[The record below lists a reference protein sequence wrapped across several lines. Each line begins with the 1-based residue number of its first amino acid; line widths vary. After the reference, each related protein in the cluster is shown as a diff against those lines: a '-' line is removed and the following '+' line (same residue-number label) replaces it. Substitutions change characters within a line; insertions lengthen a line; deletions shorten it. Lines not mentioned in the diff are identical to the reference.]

1 MSTDLEFVTAL
12 ADEVLDIVAPLE
24 QAVTSLDGFSALL
37 SSHGWVPPTGQDYID
52 AVQAAVGS
60 LIDVTAI
67 RDAFSAFLAQPGLD
81 SASKVLDA
89 VGRALASL
97 RVPTVAELDSALPP
111 PLNDIEFWKVFLREV
126 GDGLFIDWL
135 RRRQPKVFALAHLV
149 GVVELA
155 KVEPS
160 GAYRLPY
167 LQRRVAWES
176 IADLLN
182 PVEAMKRAYGWGTA
196 SFNATLFL
204 ERLTAALVALGVQ
217 AAREPAAA
225 ALAVD
230 FWDPVAPADRLDA
243 VVVPLYREGSVD
255 DDNRIDLSLELL
267 PVPAKPKPAASPAP
281 WVGLALV
288 PTFAAS
294 AMLTVPLS
302 ADFRLEL
309 DAAVQGL
316 AGPALELRPGAGPEL
331 RFSGAPPAAD
341 LAARVTGTPEVP
353 FLLLGSRGSH
363 RVELAGFTFGVELID
378 PFGASAELKIGGALQ
393 GLVVTIQLKDG
404 DGFLNKIFGTQPQ
417 TLTADTRIIW
427 SSRTGLA
434 FEGQAALKLIL
445 PVNRQLGP
453 VDVQQLILA
462 LSVSSDATIRI
473 SGAITAKALLGPVSG
488 SVEEAGVALTLRPDD
503 KAPAIGGL
511 GLSWGFLPPK
521 GLSLRIAGGPVTGG
535 GYLFC
540 DPDAGEYAGALEL
553 SFKAISLKAI
563 GLLNTKLPDGRP
575 GFSLLIII
583 TVEFTPIQLGFGF
596 TLNGVGGLLGINRT
610 MSTDA
615 LRAGVKQRT
624 LDAILFPKNPAA
636 NAPQLIAALKPVFPP
651 AESRYTFGPMVKIGW
666 GPSSLLEIEAAL
678 ILELPSPLRLA
689 VLGRI
694 SAILPDKKAAIVSLR
709 LDVAGIVDFDRGEIS
724 VDASLVDSSLAMFAL
739 TGDMALRAGW
749 KADKTF
755 ALSAGGFNPRFAPPP
770 SFPTLERLA
779 ISLANSDNPRLR
791 LESYFA
797 LTANTVQFGARIDFY
812 AKADTFV
819 GTFSAAAFA
828 GFDAMVQFQPFG
840 FVADFCMGIELAHN
854 GEPFLAASLYATI
867 SGPRPW
873 HVTGVVEFVFLGKHQ
888 ISVDVMIGEA
898 GQPPAA
904 QVTLTP
910 EIVRA
915 LEAADAWTAELPDV
929 AGQLVTL
936 RSGTPDLV
944 DLVHP
949 LGSMTV
955 RQRLLPLELAV
966 ARFGQAVPAPG
977 TANRFAISATALI
990 AGGTTISRHEGA
1002 ALAAT
1007 HDDFAPGQFLDL
1019 TDDQKLA
1026 GPAFQS
1032 MPSGVRVATATRRWP
1047 TAGAD
1052 AAPAGVDADLGYD
1065 TDVMDAPPSAL
1076 QLIAAPG
1083 GAGPAAGGTSPA
1095 ELEEW
1100 LLARLVPGGAAANS
1114 AQRVDVNRYAGPDQ
1128 RVAVAPERYTVAA
1141 RATLQPRAGDAS
1153 SFAQA
1158 VQRVTDSHAEQV
1170 VTVAEL
1176 AR

>member
-1 MSTDLEFVTAL
+1 M
-12 ADEVLDIVAPLE
+12 
-24 QAVTSLDGFSALL
+24 
-37 SSHGWVPPTGQDYID
+37 
-52 AVQAAVGS
+52 
-60 LIDVTAI
+60 
-67 RDAFSAFLAQPGLD
+67 
-81 SASKVLDA
+81 
-89 VGRALASL
+89 
-97 RVPTVAELDSALPP
+97 
-111 PLNDIEFWKVFLREV
+111 
-126 GDGLFIDWL
+126 
-135 RRRQPKVFALAHLV
+135 
-149 GVVELA
+149 
-155 KVEPS
+155 
-160 GAYRLPY
+160 
-167 LQRRVAWES
+167 
-176 IADLLN
+176 
-182 PVEAMKRAYGWGTA
+182 
-196 SFNATLFL
+196 
-204 ERLTAALVALGVQ
+204 
-217 AAREPAAA
+217 
-225 ALAVD
+225 
-230 FWDPVAPADRLDA
+230 
-243 VVVPLYREGSVD
+243 
-255 DDNRIDLSLELL
+255 
-267 PVPAKPKPAASPAP
+267 
-281 WVGLALV
+281 
-288 PTFAAS
+288 
-294 AMLTVPLS
+294 
-302 ADFRLEL
+302 
-309 DAAVQGL
+309 
-316 AGPALELRPGAGPEL
+316 
-331 RFSGAPPAAD
+331 
-341 LAARVTGTPEVP
+341 
-353 FLLLGSRGSH
+353 
-363 RVELAGFTFGVELID
+363 
-378 PFGASAELKIGGALQ
+378 
-393 GLVVTIQLKDG
+393 
-404 DGFLNKIFGTQPQ
+404 
-417 TLTADTRIIW
+417 
-427 SSRTGLA
+427 
-434 FEGQAALKLIL
+434 
-445 PVNRQLGP
+445 
-453 VDVQQLILA
+453 
-462 LSVSSDATIRI
+462 
-473 SGAITAKALLGPVSG
+473 
-488 SVEEAGVALTLRPDD
+488 
-503 KAPAIGGL
+503 
-511 GLSWGFLPPK
+511 
-521 GLSLRIAGGPVTGG
+521 
-535 GYLFC
+535 
-540 DPDAGEYAGALEL
+540 
-553 SFKAISLKAI
+553 
-563 GLLNTKLPDGRP
+563 
-575 GFSLLIII
+575 III

-797 LTANTVQFGARIDFY
+797 LTANTVQFGARINFY

-1052 AAPAGVDADLGYD
+1052 PHPLGSMPTLAMTPMLWMRRRRPCSLLPPLAAQVLLPAEPARRNWRSGSWPGSCPEVRRR
-1065 TDVMDAPPSAL
+1065 TAPSGWTSTATPAPTSGSPL
-1076 QLIAAPG
+1076 PPTLHGRRQGDPAAPG
-1083 GAGPAAGGTSPA
+1083 RRRQQLRAGRAAGYRQPCRAGRHRRGAGPMSAYGFLRWLRSGASAAIMTPRSGA
-1095 ELEEW
+1095 
-1100 LLARLVPGGAAANS
+1100 GAALRASFTAVLTLTDNLGQQANPQS
-1114 AQRVDVNRYAGPDQ
+1114 DLTLFGPGDVIGLDSRQVLRFSPQPESIDASYEQFPHVEFDEPALPWLFTPFEEETGEPVGALAGALPQAGTVLPWLTLVVVAERAGVALGYTPGALLPVLHVDDVTRELPRLSDAHAWAHVQITGGLPATAEAFDTLLSDRPDLSLS
-1128 RVAVAPERYTVAA
+1128 RLICPRL
-1141 RATLQPRAGDAS
+1141 LQPSTRYLACVIPVFKAGS
-1153 SFAQA
+1153 
-1158 VQRVTDSHAEQV
+1158 
-1170 VTVAEL
+1170 
-1176 AR
+1176 